1 LENQLRK
8 AKEAKKI
15 YETLAEQRLKEQI
28 EKKTEEIERLLKEID
43 EARELNEI
51 QDKKNKRL
59 ESRLEDE
66 MK

>member
-1 LENQLRK
+1 MRK
-8 AKEAKKI
+8 AKEAKKA

-28 EKKTEEIERLLKEID
+28 ETKTEEIERLLKQMD

-51 QDKKNKRL
+51 QDKKIKRL

-66 MK
+66 TK